1 MQTYSMR
8 SQERKRFRLAQ
19 MQPDLFDWPL
29 LQLAIDPAAM
39 PRIARKVAKRFAL
52 PLHHAR
58 LISELAGFAQE
69 ASNHG

>member
-1 MQTYSMR
+1 MHTYRMR
-8 SQERKRFRLAQ
+8 SRERKRFRLAQ
-19 MQPDLFDWPL
+19 MQPDLFDWQL